1 MILTGW
7 NNCFHR
13 RSCEK
18 KFYTKRGYILTLH
31 FIHLMAG
38 LDDSSFLEV
47 RDGPDST
54 SRLLKTIPINNFTRP
69 ESIVTT
75 GNNMFI
81 TFSAKKKVKTELFL
95 EITAGLEKAVD
106 LNVTDSLVS
115 DNNGRGVWV
124 EKMRSNLHIHQSRV
138 YRNNHVAGV
147 HVDRGAGNVN
157 ITHSDISFNYAD
169 GVNITYGGAAR
180 TSPGPLYRT
189 TSARVSPS
197 GSTRPPSTL
206 RSGRSSS
213 SPTPT
218 SLLITTSEFWLATS
232 VVRPL

>member
-1 MILTGW
+1 ML
-7 NNCFHR
+7 R

-38 LDDSSFLEV
+38 VDDSSFLEV

-81 TFSAKKKVKTELFL
+81 TFNAKKKVKTELFL
-95 EITAGLEKAVD
+95 EITAGLQKAAD
-106 LNVTDSLVS
+106 LNVTDSAVT

-124 EKMRSNLHIHQSRV
+124 EKMRSNLHIHHSRV

-147 HVDRGAGNVN
+147 HVDRGSGNVN
-157 ITHSDISFNYAD
+157 ITHSDISFN
-169 GVNITYGGAAR
+169 
-180 TSPGPLYRT
+180 
-189 TSARVSPS
+189 
-197 GSTRPPSTL
+197 
-206 RSGRSSS
+206 
-213 SPTPT
+213 
-218 SLLITTSEFWLATS
+218 
-232 VVRPL
+232 